1 MHGSNKGSFLRSGTS
16 MLAWSYDTPS
26 LTPPWLLILD
36 ILTNTA
42 GESEYLRI
50 DALHKEIE
58 GYMTAIE
65 CAEEQGSEPSDTRAF
80 ASRHSNGFQ
89 QARYIRASKRS
100 WTG

>member
-1 MHGSNKGSFLRSGTS
+1 MKRLKVLFATWVTVNIGCQPVFRL
-16 MLAWSYDTPS
+16 
-26 LTPPWLLILD
+26 
-36 ILTNTA
+36 
-42 GESEYLRI
+42 
-50 DALHKEIE
+50 